1 MQQLLFNADPAS
13 PIAVVPMAKRMPGR
27 PPRSEEE
34 KARIAAEREAN
45 KPPPNA
51 RGGARMLAGRPR
63 HDGTSKHDEPGA
75 MAGDKTTT
83 QHYAEAR
90 ARREA
95 AAADKEE
102 VLAKKAVL
110 DYEVQQGNF
119 LPRDAIISATARA
132 YATLAQGIRSIPD
145 ALERRLGLDPA
156 VCVKIGELQDEAL
169 AGLHIE
175 LEKML
180 TPEGEKGTENGQ

>member
-13 PIAVVPMAKRMPGR
+13 PIAVAPMAKRMPGR

>member
-13 PIAVVPMAKRMPGR
+13 PIAVAPMAKRMPGR

-63 HDGTSKHDEPGA
+63 HDGTSKHDEPGT

>member
-1 MQQLLFNADPAS
+1 
-13 PIAVVPMAKRMPGR
+13 
-27 PPRSEEE
+27 
-34 KARIAAEREAN
+34 
-45 KPPPNA
+45 
-51 RGGARMLAGRPR
+51 MLAGRPR